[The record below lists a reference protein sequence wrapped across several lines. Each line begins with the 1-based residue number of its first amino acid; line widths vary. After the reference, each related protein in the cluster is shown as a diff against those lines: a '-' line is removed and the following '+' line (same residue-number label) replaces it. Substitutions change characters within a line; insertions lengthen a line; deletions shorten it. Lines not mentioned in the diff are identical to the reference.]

1 MCKYNTFISN
11 IQIFLKEKME
21 ENKIRI
27 ILGIDIS
34 TTCLGVSL
42 ARYDGKDIEIL
53 KISHV
58 KPKVPRKIKGTE
70 ALFLKAKQFKEEFIE
85 QYKDVGLTDIVI
97 EEPLPNSQNNNTVT
111 TLLRFNGMISQSIY
125 EATGIVPK
133 YITSYDARKYGFPEL
148 MAIRKFN
155 KNGEAYS
162 IDKIRKALKKNE
174 LVLWGGYSWDCQK
187 KLILWN
193 KISEMFP
200 NIQWQYNKQGELKT
214 ENFDASDSFVCV
226 LGYINKEKYEN
237 TTAKII
243 EYKEDNIKTNN
254 INITRFKYKVDF
266 CNKVFEK
273 VIDL

>member
-1 MCKYNTFISN
+1 
-11 IQIFLKEKME
+11 ME
-21 ENKIRI
+21 EEKNIRI

-34 TTCLGVSL
+34 TACLGVSL
-42 ARYDGKDIEIL
+42 AKYDGNEMEIL

-58 KPKVPRKIKGTE
+58 KPKVSKKIKGTE

-85 QYKDVGLTDIVI
+85 KYKDIGLTDIVI

-133 YITSYDARKYGFPEL
+133 YISSYDARKYAFPEL

-155 KNGEAYS
+155 KKGERY
-162 IDKIRKALKKNE
+162 DEKKIKKSLKNNE
-174 LVLWGGYSWDCQK
+174 LVLFGNYPFDCQK
-187 KLILWN
+187 KHIVWN

-200 NIQWQYNKQGELKT
+200 NIQWEYNKKGELKT
-214 ENFDASDSFVCV
+214 ENFDASDSLVCV
-226 LGYINKEKYEN
+226 LGYINREKYIEN
-237 TTAKII
+237 IPEI
-243 EYKEDNIKTNN
+243 VDYKQETINNDN
-254 INITRFKYKVDF
+254 ININRFKYNVKF
-266 CNKVFEK
+266 CDRVFEK